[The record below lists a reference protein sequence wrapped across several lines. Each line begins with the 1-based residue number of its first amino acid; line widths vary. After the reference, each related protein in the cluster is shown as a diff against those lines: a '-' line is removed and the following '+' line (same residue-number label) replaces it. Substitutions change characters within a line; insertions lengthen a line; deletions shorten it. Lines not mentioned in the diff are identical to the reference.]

1 MKNARKRGHARL
13 MVRWPQRRAQ
23 LRLISSDDP
32 GLGDLFEA
40 YELAW
45 EAAGYWAKIDT
56 AAASER
62 TREYHALA
70 IATEEDI
77 LHRIS

>member
-1 MKNARKRGHARL
+1 MENARKRGHARL
-13 MVRWPQRRAQ
+13 MLRWPGRRAQ
-23 LRLISSDDP
+23 LRLISCDDP

-45 EAAGYWAKIDT
+45 EAASYWAKIDT
-56 AAASER
+56 VMASER
-62 TREYHALA
+62 ACEYRDLA